1 MLALQ
6 ARSAGLL
13 LLAHLL
19 PVHSL
24 EIGSRDDILKTS
36 KSLAADLIKFY
47 HGNETGETPGLLP
60 EKTAVTKD
68 DDVTYFFYQSGAF
81 MSTYIDYWQLTGD
94 ETYNDLVMQGIVHQV
109 GQNDDFIPANQSIN
123 AANDDQAI
131 WAMAALTAAEYGFPD
146 PPKDELPW
154 LSLAENVFESQ
165 RLRWDIEVEE
175 KTCDGGLRWQI
186 AFINNGYDWKSAE
199 ANTFFFALSSRLA
212 RQTGN
217 KTYVEYAE
225 KVWDWLYDIEL
236 IDHDTLAVYDGS
248 SVKSNCTQINKI
260 QRSGAAASL
269 AMGAAYM
276 YNQTDGSSTWKS
288 RVEKLTSSFVDT
300 FFTKEGNFAEASC
313 PNEAKCPRDLLTFKA
328 LSQRWLA
335 VTSQIAPFTA
345 ETILKTLRKSAE
357 ESHADKDG
365 DDALEQT
372 MGELAVVSNL
382 LISDAH
388 VVVAWGDEKAN
399 TGGSGSGS
407 GSSNDSDS
415 EGSGSSS
422 DDKDDDSSATRL
434 TGLNVVLALFAW
446 ALYFM

>member
-1 MLALQ
+1 MFALQ

-47 HGNETGETPGLLP
+47 HRNETGGIPGLLP
-60 EKTAVTKD
+60 EKTSETAD
-68 DDVTYFFYQSGAF
+68 DDVTYYFYQSGAF

-94 ETYNDLVMQGIVHQV
+94 ETYNDLVMQGILHQV
-109 GQNDDFIPANQSIN
+109 GQNEDFIPANQSLN
-123 AANDDQAI
+123 VGNDDQAI

-146 PPKDELPW
+146 PPKDEPRW
-154 LSLAENVFESQ
+154 LDLAENVFESQ
-165 RLRWDIEVEE
+165 RLRWDIEVKE

-186 AFINNGYDWKSAE
+186 AVINNGYDWKSAE

-248 SVKSNCTQINKI
+248 SVKSNCTQINKV

-269 AMGAAYM
+269 AMGAAYL

-300 FFTKEGNFAEASC
+300 FFNKEGIFAEASC
-313 PNEAKCPRDLLTFKA
+313 PKDAKCPRDLLTFKA

-345 ETILKTLRKSAE
+345 ETILKTLQKSAE
-357 ESHADKDG
+357 ESDADKDG

-388 VVVAWGDEKAN
+388 AVVAWGDEKAK

-407 GSSNDSDS
+407 GNDSDS
-415 EGSGSSS
+415 EGAGSSS
-422 DDKDDDSSATRL
+422 DNNDDDSSATRV

>member
-6 ARSAGLL
+6 TRAAGLL

-47 HGNETGETPGLLP
+47 HGNETGGIPGLLP
-60 EKTAVTKD
+60 EKTSETED
-68 DDVTYFFYQSGAF
+68 DDATYYFYQSGAF

-94 ETYNDLVMQGIVHQV
+94 ETYNDLVMQGILHQV
-109 GQNDDFIPANQSIN
+109 GQNDDFIPANQSLN
-123 AANDDQAI
+123 VGNDDQAI

-146 PPKDELPW
+146 PPKDEPQW
-154 LSLAENVFESQ
+154 LDLAENVFESQ
-165 RLRWDIEVEE
+165 RLRWDIEVED

-186 AFINNGYDWKSAE
+186 AVFNNGYDWKSAE

-248 SVKSNCTQINKI
+248 SVKSNCTQINKV

-269 AMGAAYM
+269 AMGAAYL

-300 FFTKEGNFAEASC
+300 FFNKEGIFAEASC
-313 PNEAKCPRDLLTFKA
+313 PKDAKCPRDLLTFKA

-345 ETILKTLRKSAE
+345 ETILKTLQKSAE
-357 ESHADKDG
+357 ESDADKDG

-388 VVVAWGDEKAN
+388 AVVAWGDEKAK
-399 TGGSGSGS
+399 TGGS

-415 EGSGSSS
+415 EGAGSSS

>member
-1 MLALQ
+1 MFALQ

-47 HGNETGETPGLLP
+47 HGNETGGIPGLLP
-60 EKTAVTKD
+60 EKTSETED
-68 DDVTYFFYQSGAF
+68 DDATYYFYQSGAF

-94 ETYNDLVMQGIVHQV
+94 ETYNDLVMQGILHQV
-109 GQNDDFIPANQSIN
+109 GQNDDFIPANQSLN
-123 AANDDQAI
+123 VGNDDQAI

-146 PPKDELPW
+146 PPKDEPQW
-154 LSLAENVFESQ
+154 LDLAENVFESQ
-165 RLRWDIEVEE
+165 RLRWDIEVED

-186 AFINNGYDWKSAE
+186 AVFNNGYDWKSAE

-248 SVKSNCTQINKI
+248 SVKSNCTQINKV

-269 AMGAAYM
+269 AMGAAYL

-300 FFTKEGNFAEASC
+300 FFNKEGIFAEASC
-313 PNEAKCPRDLLTFKA
+313 PKDAKCPRDLLTFKA

-345 ETILKTLRKSAE
+345 ETILKTLQKSAE
-357 ESHADKDG
+357 ESDADKDG

-382 LISDAH
+382 LISEAH
-388 VVVAWGDEKAN
+388 AAVAWGDEKAK
-399 TGGSGSGS
+399 TGGS

-415 EGSGSSS
+415 EGAGSSS
-422 DDKDDDSSATRL
+422 DDKDDDSSATHP

-446 ALYFM
+446 VLYFM

>member
-1 MLALQ
+1 MLSLQ
-6 ARSAGLL
+6 TQAAGFL

-47 HGNETGETPGLLP
+47 HGNETGQVPGLLP
-60 EKTAVTKD
+60 DTTTQSKD
-68 DDVTYFFYQSGAF
+68 DDVNYYFYQSGAF

-94 ETYNDLVMQGIVHQV
+94 KTYNDLVMQGILHQV
-109 GQNDDFIPANQSIN
+109 GQNEDFIPANQTLN
-123 AANDDQAI
+123 AANDDQSI

-146 PPKDELPW
+146 PPKDEPQW
-154 LSLAENVFESQ
+154 LDLAETVFESQ
-165 RLRWDIEVEE
+165 RLRWDREVEN

-199 ANTFFFALSSRLA
+199 ANTFFFTLSSRLA

-236 IDHDTLAVYDGS
+236 IDHDTFAVYDGS
-248 SVKSNCTQINKI
+248 SVKSNCTQISKV
-260 QRSGAAASL
+260 QRSGAASSL
-269 AMGAAYM
+269 ALGAAYM
-276 YNQTDGSSTWKS
+276 FNQTDGSSTWKS
-288 RVEKLTSSFVDT
+288 RVEKLTSSFIDT
-300 FFTKEGNFAEASC
+300 FFQKDGSFAEASC
-313 PNEAKCPRDLLTFKA
+313 ATEKKCPRDLLTFKA

-345 ETILKTLRKSAE
+345 ETILKALRKSAE
-357 ESHADKDG
+357 ESDADKDG

-388 VVVAWGDEKAN
+388 AAISWGDEKTN
-399 TGGSGSGS
+399 TSGSGSGS

-415 EGSGSSS
+415 EDSGSSS
-422 DDKDDDSSATRL
+422 DDKDEDSSATRL

-446 ALYFM
+446 GLYFM

>member
-6 ARSAGLL
+6 TRAAGLL
-13 LLAHLL
+13 LLAYLL

-47 HGNETGETPGLLP
+47 HGNETGQAPGLLP
-60 EKTAVTKD
+60 QRTTKTKD
-68 DDVTYFFYQSGAF
+68 DDVTYYFYQSGAF

-94 ETYNDLVMQGIVHQV
+94 ETYNDLVMQGILHQV
-109 GQNDDFIPANQSIN
+109 GQNEDFIPANQSLN
-123 AANDDQAI
+123 AANDDQSI

-146 PPKDELPW
+146 PPKDEPQW
-154 LSLAENVFESQ
+154 LDLAESVFESQ
-165 RLRWDIEVEE
+165 RLRWDAEVEK

-186 AFINNGYDWKSAE
+186 AFSNNGYDWKSAE
-199 ANTFFFALSSRLA
+199 ANTFFFSLSSRLA

-236 IDHDTLAVYDGS
+236 IDHDTFAVYDGS
-248 SVKSNCTQINKI
+248 SVKSNCTQISKV
-260 QRSGAAASL
+260 QRSGAASSL
-269 AMGAAYM
+269 ALGAAYM

-288 RVEKLTSSFVDT
+288 RVQNLTSSFVDT
-300 FFTKEGNFAEASC
+300 FFQKDGSFAEASC
-313 PNEAKCPRDLLTFKA
+313 PSDNKCPTDLLTFKA

-345 ETILKTLRKSAE
+345 EPILKALRKSAE
-357 ESHADKDG
+357 ESDADKDG

-388 VVVAWGDEKAN
+388 AAVSWGDEKAK
-399 TGGSGSGS
+399 TSGSGSGS
-407 GSSNDSDS
+407 GSGNDSDS
-415 EGSGSSS
+415 GSAGSSS
-422 DDKDDDSSATRL
+422 GGKDDDSSATRL
-434 TGLNVVLALFAW
+434 TGVNVVLALFAW

>member
-1 MLALQ
+1 MFALQ

-47 HGNETGETPGLLP
+47 HGNATGGIPGLLP
-60 EKTAVTKD
+60 EKTSETED
-68 DDVTYFFYQSGAF
+68 DDVTYYFYQSGAF

-94 ETYNDLVMQGIVHQV
+94 ETYNDLVMQGLLHQV
-109 GQNDDFIPANQSIN
+109 GQNEDFIPANQSLN
-123 AANDDQAI
+123 VGNDDQAI

-146 PPKDELPW
+146 PPKDEPQW
-154 LSLAENVFESQ
+154 LDLAENVFESQ

-186 AFINNGYDWKSAE
+186 AVINNGYDWKSAE

-248 SVKSNCTQINKI
+248 SVKSNCTQINKV

-269 AMGAAYM
+269 AMGAAYL

-300 FFTKEGNFAEASC
+300 FFNKEGIFAEASC
-313 PNEAKCPRDLLTFKA
+313 PKDAKCPRDLLTFKA

-345 ETILKTLRKSAE
+345 ETILKTLQKSAE
-357 ESHADKDG
+357 ESDADKDG

-388 VVVAWGDEKAN
+388 AVVAWGDEKAN
-399 TGGSGSGS
+399 TNGSGSG
-407 GSSNDSDS
+407 NDSDS
-415 EGSGSSS
+415 EGTGSSS
-422 DDKDDDSSATRL
+422 DNNDDDSSATRL

>member
-1 MLALQ
+1 MFAPQ
-6 ARSAGLL
+6 TRAAGLL

-24 EIGSRDDILKTS
+24 ELGSRDDILKTS

-47 HGNETGETPGLLP
+47 HGNETGQVPGLLP
-60 EKTAVTKD
+60 QRTAKSKD
-68 DDVTYFFYQSGAF
+68 DDLTYYFYQSGAF

-94 ETYNDLVMQGIVHQV
+94 ETYNDLVMQGILHQV
-109 GQNDDFIPANQSIN
+109 GQNEDFIPANQTLN
-123 AANDDQAI
+123 AANDDQSI

-146 PPKDELPW
+146 PPKDEPQW
-154 LSLAENVFESQ
+154 LDLAESVFESQ
-165 RLRWDIEVEE
+165 RLRWDIEVEK

-186 AFINNGYDWKSAE
+186 AFSNNGYDWKSAE

-236 IDHDTLAVYDGS
+236 IDHDTFAVYDGS
-248 SVKSNCTQINKI
+248 SVKSNCTQISKV
-260 QRSGAAASL
+260 QRSGAASSL
-269 AMGAAYM
+269 ALGAAYM

-288 RVEKLTSSFVDT
+288 RVQNLTSSFVDT
-300 FFTKEGNFAEASC
+300 FFQKDGSFAEASC
-313 PNEAKCPRDLLTFKA
+313 PSDNKCARDLLTFKA

-345 ETILKTLRKSAE
+345 EPILKALRKSAE
-357 ESHADKDG
+357 ESDADKDG

-388 VVVAWGDEKAN
+388 AAVSWVDEKAKA
-399 TGGSGSGS
+399 GGSGSG
-407 GSSNDSDS
+407 NDSDS
-415 EGSGSSS
+415 GSAGSSS

-434 TGLNVVLALFAW
+434 TGVNVVLALFAW

>member
-6 ARSAGLL
+6 TRAAGLL

-47 HGNETGETPGLLP
+47 QGNETGGIPGLLP
-60 EKTAVTKD
+60 EKTSETED
-68 DDVTYFFYQSGAF
+68 DDVTYYFYQSGAF

-94 ETYNDLVMQGIVHQV
+94 ETYNDLVMQGILHQV
-109 GQNDDFIPANQSIN
+109 GQNEDFIPANQSLN
-123 AANDDQAI
+123 VGNDDQAI

-146 PPKDELPW
+146 PPKDEPQW
-154 LSLAENVFESQ
+154 LDLAENVFESQ

-186 AFINNGYDWKSAE
+186 AVINNGYDWKSAE

-248 SVKSNCTQINKI
+248 SVKSNCTQINKV

-269 AMGAAYM
+269 AMGAAYL

-300 FFTKEGNFAEASC
+300 FFNKEGIFAEASC
-313 PNEAKCPRDLLTFKA
+313 PKDAKCPRDLLTFKA

-345 ETILKTLRKSAE
+345 ETILKTLQKSAE
-357 ESHADKDG
+357 ESDADKDG

-382 LISDAH
+382 LISEAH
-388 VVVAWGDEKAN
+388 AAVAWGDEKAK
-399 TGGSGSGS
+399 TGGS

-415 EGSGSSS
+415 EGAGSSS
-422 DDKDDDSSATRL
+422 DDKDDDSSATHP

-446 ALYFM
+446 VLYFM

>member
-1 MLALQ
+1 MLPLQ
-6 ARSAGLL
+6 TRAAGLL

-47 HGNETGETPGLLP
+47 HGNETGRTPGLLP
-60 EKTAVTKD
+60 ERTVKTKD
-68 DDVTYFFYQSGAF
+68 DDVTYYFYQSGAF

-94 ETYNDLVMQGIVHQV
+94 ETYNDLVVQGILHQV
-109 GQNDDFIPANQSIN
+109 GQNEDFLPANQTLN

-146 PPKDELPW
+146 PPKDEPQW
-154 LSLAENVFESQ
+154 LNLSETVFESQ
-165 RLRWDIEVEE
+165 RIRWDTEVGK
-175 KTCDGGLRWQI
+175 KTCGGGLRWQI
-186 AFINNGYDWKSAE
+186 AAFNNGYDWKSAQ
-199 ANTFFFALSSRLA
+199 ANTLFFALSSRLA

-248 SVKSNCTQINKI
+248 SVKQNCTQVNKA
-260 QRSGAAASL
+260 QWSGAASSL
-269 AMGAAYM
+269 AMGAAYL

-300 FFTKEGNFAEASC
+300 FFQKDGRFAETSC
-313 PNEAKCPRDLLTFKA
+313 SKDDKCPRDLLTFKA

-345 ETILKTLRKSAE
+345 EPILKALRKSAE
-357 ESHADKDG
+357 KSDADKDG

-382 LISDAH
+382 LIADAH
-388 VVVAWGDEKAN
+388 ASVSWGDDKAKA
-399 TGGSGSGS
+399 GGSGSG
-407 GSSNDSDS
+407 NDSDS
-415 EGSGSSS
+415 EGAGSSS
-422 DDKDDDSSATRL
+422 DGKDDDSSAMRL
-434 TGLNVVLALFAW
+434 TGLNVVPVLFAW